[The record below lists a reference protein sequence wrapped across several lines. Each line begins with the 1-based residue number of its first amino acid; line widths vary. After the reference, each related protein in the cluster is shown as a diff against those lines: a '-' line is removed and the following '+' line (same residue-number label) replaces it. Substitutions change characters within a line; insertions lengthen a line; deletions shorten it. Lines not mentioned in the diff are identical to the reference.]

1 MPYGPSNMISRLKSG
16 SMWSMLSIR
25 SVMPWEWSRFSSTL
39 MSPNC
44 RFRSTSA
51 TFRLVSF
58 AMDGHDDARR
68 PRGFLGQHLGRLDAV
83 HDRHIDVHEDDVRHD
98 LLGLLDAFF
107 AIDGGGDHLDVGLE
121 REQLLEV
128 IQGAGDVVHDQD
140 FDWLAHLV
148 ISLKEGTPRNLPI
161 SRGACQR
168 FFLTGLLDVVGVVEG
183 VDVRD
188 AGGHLGN
195 RVVLYRPEHVL
206 VVGVVE
212 QPLEFLSLLE
222 RDDHGEARGDA
233 TRVGATRG
241 PNPDDLQV
249 GKGGLGLGLL
259 ARVRRVRGMADEG
272 VDPG

>member
-1 MPYGPSNMISRLKSG
+1 MLLSSFFFFFNDTATTEIYPLPLHDALPIYQELAGARLHGPPQVVALA
-16 SMWSMLSIR
+16 L
-25 SVMPWEWSRFSSTL
+25 
-39 MSPNC
+39 
-44 RFRSTSA
+44 
-51 TFRLVSF
+51 
-58 AMDGHDDARR
+58 DGHDDDRR

-83 HDRHIDVHEDDVRHD
+83 HDWHVDVHEDDVRHD

-148 ISLKEGTPRNLPI
+148 ISLKKAPREI
-161 SRGACQR
+161 FRFRGEPVNV

-206 VVGVVE
+206 VVGVVQ

-233 TRVGATRG
+233 TGVGATRRPTLG
-241 PNPDDLQV
+241 DLQV
-249 GKGGLGLGLL
+249 G
-259 ARVRRVRGMADEG
+259 
-272 VDPG
+272 